1 MEITRNGKT
10 VVITG
15 WRAWLVGAAVALVLA
30 FVGLLIVLI
39 FWGVAI
45 TLTAVLLVVVP
56 LAIVFAVTRHC
67 LGHRNCFRFLGRWG
81 GIGPRWIG

>member
-1 MEITRNGKT
+1 MMEITRNGKT

-56 LAIVFAVTRHC
+56 LAIVFAIISALFGSRA
-67 LGHRNCFRFLGRWG
+67 R
-81 GIGPRWIG
+81 

>member
-1 MEITRNGKT
+1 MMEITRNGKT
-10 VVITG
+10 MVITG
-15 WRAWLVGAAVALVLA
+15 WRAWLVGVAVALVLA

-56 LAIVFAVTRHC
+56 LAIVFAIISALFGSRA
-67 LGHRNCFRFLGRWG
+67 R
-81 GIGPRWIG
+81 

>member
-1 MEITRNGKT
+1 MMEITRNGKT

-56 LAIVFAVTRHC
+56 LAIVFTIISALFGSRA
-67 LGHRNCFRFLGRWG
+67 R
-81 GIGPRWIG
+81 